1 MRSPGSGAGLTFP
14 PESRYHDHEGRIGQ
28 GGSAA
33 TEGAPAQ
40 PPPCCEGPE
49 KMAYL
54 VVEKG
59 EDAGSIF
66 LLSEEEV
73 VQRNG
78 FRIGRHFQRD
88 IVLNDLAVSR
98 DHAEIRFENGR
109 FSIRDLG
116 SKHGTF
122 VNGRSYEPSEVHILS
137 AGDLIDLGNSRLR
150 FFEDDPHQQVQYQ
163 IGNEDLTKYISSIR
177 NNSITYAALSNAEQR
192 LSLIYEI
199 SQAIDSILD
208 AEQLLE
214 KIMDVIFETFNPER
228 GMIGLLEQQ
237 GAQTLFVSKVTRIRD
252 EERGSASIEISRK
265 ILDTV
270 INQGSGLITYDAIA
284 DRLLKGSE
292 SIVASKI
299 RSAMCVPLRNM
310 QEILGVIYIDDRSHP
325 NRFVKEDL
333 EFLSAIGYLA
343 GVASKNAYAHKTI
356 AELNRTLED
365 KVAQRTRELA
375 QANQKLRESNAM
387 KSRLIEELDRSNK
400 DLEAAYALL
409 KKTEAQLVQTEKMSA
424 MGDLVSGIAHEINN
438 PASFIRGNLGML
450 FEYISDFKKLLHL
463 YDEIE
468 PAHPEDR
475 QRIEAFK
482 EEIDFEFLL
491 TDLDELIEALQEG
504 HRRIDEIITN
514 LRTFSKVDMAE
525 IKPMRV
531 QEGIDATLKLLLPK
545 YRQRIEVIKEYQ
557 DVPEIECYA
566 GQLNQVFMNI
576 LLNAFQAIEGE
587 GKVWIHVAQREGG
600 KIAIRITDNGCGIPK
615 ENFHRIFEPFF
626 TTKEVGK
633 GTGLGLAISYGII
646 ERHGGKIEV
655 ESEVGKGT
663 TFTIILPPN
672 LDNEVEAESSFAK
685 FSRRT

>member
-1 MRSPGSGAGLTFP
+1 
-14 PESRYHDHEGRIGQ
+14 
-28 GGSAA
+28 
-33 TEGAPAQ
+33 
-40 PPPCCEGPE
+40 
-49 KMAYL
+49 MAYL

-59 EDAGSIF
+59 EDAGSVF

-122 VNGRSYEPSEVHILS
+122 VNGKSYETSEVHILS
-137 AGDLIDLGNSRLR
+137 GGDLIDVGNTRLR
-150 FFEDDPHQQVQYQ
+150 FFEDDPHQKVQYQ

-177 NNSITYAALSNAEQR
+177 DNSITYAALSNAEQR

-199 SQAIDSILD
+199 SKAIDSILD

-228 GMIGLLEQQ
+228 GMIGLLEQEEK
-237 GAQTLFVSKVTRIRD
+237 QTLFVSKVTRIRD
-252 EERGSASIEISRK
+252 EEGGNSSIEISRK

-325 NRFVKEDL
+325 NRFGKEDL

-375 QANQKLRESNAM
+375 QANQKLRESNAL

-450 FEYISDFKKLLHL
+450 SEYISDFKKLLHL

-468 PAHPEDR
+468 PARPEDR
-475 QRIEAFK
+475 RRIEAFK
-482 EEIDFEFLL
+482 KEIDFDFLL
-491 TDLDELIEALQEG
+491 TDLDELIDALQEG

-531 QEGIDATLKLLLPK
+531 QEGIEATLKLLLPK

-587 GKVWIHVAQREGG
+587 GKVWIHVACREGG

-672 LDNEVEAESSFAK
+672 PDTAVEAESSFAK
-685 FSRRT
+685 FSRRI